1 MLQSL
6 LHAPAVRALVI
17 QCVSFLLTVL
27 AIRGIWMLTDMPVTL
42 VVAVL
47 LQGTTAAAL
56 SYWRRLAP
64 WWLPIQFLFP
74 GALMAMLSLSL
85 PPEIFLVLF
94 IFLLGWYWTTFRT
107 QVPFYP
113 SGLPVWEAVA
123 DLLPIDRPL
132 RFIDIGSGLGGLV
145 LNLAARRPESILSGI
160 ELAPLP
166 WLVSWLRARIVHS
179 RARFIRGDYTHLDFA
194 QYDVVFAYLSP
205 AAMLALWEKSRVEMR
220 PGSMLLSYEFSIPGV
235 SADVIVMPQS
245 EGATLYAWRF

>member
-1 MLQSL
+1 M
-6 LHAPAVRALVI
+6 HAPAVRALII

-27 AIRGIWMLTDMPVTL
+27 VIRSIGLLTDIHVTL
-42 VVAVL
+42 VAAVL
-47 LQGTTAAAL
+47 LQGTFAATL
-56 SYWRRLAP
+56 SYWRHLAP

-85 PPEIFLVLF
+85 PPEIFLALF
-94 IFLLGWYWTTFRT
+94 IFLLGLYWSTFRT

-113 SGLPVWEAVA
+113 SGPVVWEAVA
-123 DLLPIDRPL
+123 ALLPVDRPL

-145 LNLAARRPESILSGI
+145 LNLSARRPESTISGI

-166 WLVSWLRARIVHS
+166 WLASWLRAALVRS
-179 RARFIRGDYTHLDFA
+179 RARFIHGDYTQLDFA

-205 AAMLALWEKSRVEMR
+205 AAMLALWEKSRAEMQ
-220 PGSMLLSYEFSIPGV
+220 PGAMLLSYEFSIPGIT
-235 SADVIVMPQS
+235 ADVMVTPQS